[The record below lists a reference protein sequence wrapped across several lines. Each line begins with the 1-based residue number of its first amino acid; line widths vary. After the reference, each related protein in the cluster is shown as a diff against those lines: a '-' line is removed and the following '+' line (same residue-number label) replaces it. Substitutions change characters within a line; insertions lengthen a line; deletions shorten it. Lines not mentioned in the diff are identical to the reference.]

1 MLRPRLWHSVLAAL
15 LLTGVLP
22 PMAAAQTDGV
32 PVYRLTQAAGSVDF
46 TISARMLFGFK
57 REGRFTD
64 FTGNLSYDAARPRDT
79 RVDLTVFTSSVV
91 MDDREEADILRSADF
106 FDVDRF
112 PTMHFVSSAAAVA
125 PDGQGTLTG
134 NLTIRGI
141 TKRITVPVW
150 LASSGAGAQHAPVFE
165 TTFQIDRT
173 EFGLNGTPR
182 WGGVKVSIGRNVQV
196 HIAVAAAAG
205 SQR

>member
-1 MLRPRLWHSVLAAL
+1 MLRSTLWHSVLAAL
-15 LLTGVLP
+15 LLTVALP
-22 PMAAAQTDGV
+22 AVAAAQTDVV
-32 PVYRLTQAAGSVDF
+32 PVYRLIQSAGTVDF

-64 FTGNLSYDAARPRDT
+64 FTGQLSYDAARPHDT

-91 MDDREEADILRSADF
+91 MDDREEADILRSPDF

-125 PDGQGTLTG
+125 ADGHGTVTG
-134 NLTIRGI
+134 DLTIRGI
-141 TKRITVPVW
+141 TKRITVPVR
-150 LASSGAGAQHAPVFE
+150 LASSAAGAQPAPVFE

-196 HIAVAAAAG
+196 HVAVTAAVG

>member
-1 MLRPRLWHSVLAAL
+1 
-15 LLTGVLP
+15 
-22 PMAAAQTDGV
+22 MAAGQTDVV
-32 PVYRLTQAAGSVDF
+32 PVYQLSQAEGIVDF
-46 TISARMLFGFK
+46 TISARMLFSFK

-64 FTGNLSYDAARPRDT
+64 FTGQLSYDAARPHDT

-91 MDDREEADILRSADF
+91 MDDQAEADILRSADF

-125 PDGQGTLTG
+125 PDGRCTLTG
-134 NLTIRGI
+134 DLTIRGI

-150 LASSGAGAQHAPVFE
+150 VASSTPGAQQAPVLE

-182 WGGVKVSIGRNVQV
+182 WGGAKVSIGKKVQI
-196 HIAVAAAAG
+196 HISVAAAAG